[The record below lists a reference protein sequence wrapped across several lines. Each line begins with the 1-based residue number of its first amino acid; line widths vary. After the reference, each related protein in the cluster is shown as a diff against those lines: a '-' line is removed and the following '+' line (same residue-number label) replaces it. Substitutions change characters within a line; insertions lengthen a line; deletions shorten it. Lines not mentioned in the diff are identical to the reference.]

1 MRDPEILSTPIH
13 DLPASIFFKEGSAIM
28 GFETLQEI
36 LNTAP
41 EDLLAKEDFNYVWFG
56 ELVDFL
62 TGLGILHLLQP
73 TQGNSRV

>member
-1 MRDPEILSTPIH
+1 MQNPEVLSTPIN
-13 DLPASIFFKEGSAIM
+13 DLPASTFFKEGSTTM
-28 GFETLQEI
+28 GFETLKEI

-41 EDLLAKEDFNYVWFG
+41 KDLLANENFNYVWFG

-62 TGLGILHLLQP
+62 TERGILHLLQP